1 MALAMTDLNS
11 DAIPDV
17 TFSLGYSST
26 GADHFFIQN
35 SQTGAITWQSDDLE
49 GPFKGYA
56 VYDYLGSFGFGF
68 DMMAFVSSSSESGYG
83 GGQVIGLNFDE
94 KFEVWR
100 VDLGESWSGVHEL
113 VAGDVDGDGLMEV
126 VTFGSWTYDGRI
138 HVIDGLTGALRS
150 VFR

>member
-1 MALAMTDLNS
+1 MALAMTDLDS

-56 VYDYLGSFGFGF
+56 VYDYLGSFGMY
-68 DMMAFVSSSSESGYG
+68 MMAFVSSSSESGYG

-100 VDLGESWSGVHEL
+100 TDLGESWS
-113 VAGDVDGDGLMEV
+113 GDGLMEV